1 VDDATDLGGGEE
13 SPAGVGWPEALPAG
27 VNRWIQV
34 AVLFLGAVLVV
45 GGIWVAGR
53 DAQTPIHGLTP
64 PASSRAAGPNPR
76 VVAELCRQPFSAAPD
91 GISPD
96 SPEITDVTAIDRT
109 TVRVRWVDRSSPYSD
124 TIIIVY
130 RVCENGRTINAYF
143 GNTAGTAEHPMPKA
157 TEYVFRGLDPATA
170 PWCFRVKAITSR
182 DLYSHQRCISP
193 PR

>member
-1 VDDATDLGGGEE
+1 
-13 SPAGVGWPEALPAG
+13 
-27 VNRWIQV
+27 
-34 AVLFLGAVLVV
+34 
-45 GGIWVAGR
+45 
-53 DAQTPIHGLTP
+53 
-64 PASSRAAGPNPR
+64 
-76 VVAELCRQPFSAAPD
+76 VAELCGQPFSAQPD

-109 TVRVRWVDRSSPYSD
+109 TVRVRWVDRSPYSD
-124 TIIIVY
+124 TIIIVA
-130 RVCENGRTINAYF
+130 RVCGNGRMINEYF
-143 GNTAGTAEHPMPKA
+143 GNPAGTAEHPMPKA